1 MYELH
6 RLGWSSFQQLCQTI
20 CREVLGQT
28 VESFLDSNDA
38 GKDGAFVGT
47 WTPAPG
53 EVYTGRFVIQCKF
66 TADTGHN
73 LKPSDI
79 KDEIEKVR
87 KLVTAGQCDV
97 YVLMTN
103 AGVSGTQTTKI
114 KAMLTEAGVEHVLIF
129 GSTWINQQVSEK
141 KNLRMHVPRMYGLGD
156 LSQILDERAYAQA
169 RAVLESMREDLAK
182 VVITV
187 SYGKAVEALN
197 EHGFVMLIGEPAAG
211 KTTIASML
219 AMAAA
224 DKWGSSV
231 LKLNDPAKVE
241 DRWNPDEP
249 SQFFW
254 VDDAFGIMQY
264 ESSLAHSWNHILPQV
279 RTMLRQGA
287 KIVMTSRDYIYK
299 RARRDLKE
307 SAFPLFNESQ
317 VVIDVHDLSLQEK
330 QQILYNHL
338 KLGSQPLTFRAE
350 IKAHLPSVA
359 AHSRFIP
366 EIARRLADP
375 TFTKR
380 LYLTEHHLGQFVQ
393 KREQLLQEVL
403 DGLDKD
409 SMAALALIYMKK
421 DHLISPISLQDTE
434 EDALAR
440 LGSSLGKCITALE
453 SLNGSL
459 VLHQQADGESVWRFK
474 HPTIGDAFASA
485 LARSPDLLGIFLL
498 GSATENLIEQVTCG
512 NVGIEQAVMVP
523 KQLFPQMIVRL
534 SEFTASEQYKTHHLA
549 IWGAKWSL
557 HSFLT
562 RRCSQEFLA
571 LYLQRNPEIIHKVCR
586 PGLRLS
592 SSSEVGL
599 ALRLH
604 EFGLLPE
611 ENRKIF
617 VQALSAYAISGEDV
631 YALDDEDI
639 RGVFTDAEFDG
650 LIARVRAEL
659 LPRLGRVRETEQDG
673 YRADEPAD
681 EYMEYMLE
689 SFKTLKDKFGD
700 DAEAARIIE
709 REIDLAKDWISDND
723 RERPDRAPRSLGAAR
738 TIDKPHGSRSIFD
751 DVDV

>member
-6 RLGWSSFQQLCQTI
+6 RLGWNSFQQLCQTI

-38 GKDGAFVGT
+38 GKDGAFAGT
-47 WTPAPG
+47 WNPATG
-53 EVYTGRFVIQCKF
+53 EVYAGRFVIQCKF
-66 TADTGHN
+66 TADIGHN

-79 KDEIEKVR
+79 KDEFEKVR
-87 KLVTAGQCDV
+87 KLVAAGQCDV

-103 AGVSGTQTTKI
+103 AGVSGAQTTKV
-114 KAMLTEAGVEHVLIF
+114 KALLTQAGVKHVLVL
-129 GSTWINQQVSEK
+129 GSTWINQQIREK

-182 VVITV
+182 VVITA
-187 SYGKAVEALN
+187 SYAKAVEALN
-197 EHGFVMLIGEPAAG
+197 KHSFVMLIGEPAAG

-241 DRWNPDEP
+241 ERWNPEEP

-307 SAFPLFNESQ
+307 GAFPLFNESQ
-317 VVIDVHDLSLQEK
+317 VVIDVHDLSSQEK

-338 KLGSQPLTFRAE
+338 KLGSQPPAFRAE
-350 IKAHLPSVA
+350 IKPHLVSVA
-359 AHSRFIP
+359 AHPRFIP

-375 TFTKR
+375 AFTKR
-380 LYLTEHHLGQFVQ
+380 LYVTEYHLGQFVQ

-403 DGLDKD
+403 DGLDKE

-421 DHLISPISLQDTE
+421 DHLESPVSLQESE
-434 EDALAR
+434 EDSLRR

-459 VLHQQADGESVWRFK
+459 VVHQHVDGDSVWRFK

-512 NVGIEQAVMVP
+512 DVGIERAVMVP
-523 KQLFPQMIVRL
+523 KSLYPQMIARL
-534 SEFTASEQYKTHHLA
+534 TEFTASEKYKSQYLA
-549 IWGAKWSL
+549 SWGAKWSL

-562 RRCSQEFLA
+562 RRCSKGFLA
-571 LYLQRNPEIIHKVCR
+571 LYLQANPELVKKVCR
-586 PGLRLS
+586 PGLYLN
-592 SSSEVGL
+592 SSSEVSL
-599 ALRLH
+599 AVRLH
-604 EFGLLPE
+604 AFGLLPE
-611 ENRKIF
+611 ENRSAF
-617 VQALSAYAISGEDV
+617 VEALSAYAVSGEDV
-631 YALDDEDI
+631 YALDDEGI
-639 RGVFTDAEFDG
+639 RSVFTDAEFEA
-650 LIARVRAEL
+650 LVARVRSEL
-659 LPRLGRVRETEQDG
+659 LPRLGRVREKEQDG
-673 YRADEPAD
+673 YNADKPAD
-681 EYMEYMLE
+681 EHLEHMFE
-689 SFKTLKDKFGD
+689 SFRTLKDKFGD
-700 DAEAARIIE
+700 DAEAVQIIE
-709 REIDLAKDWISDND
+709 REIDGAKDWISEND
-723 RERPDRAPRSLGAAR
+723 RERPERAPRSLGTAG
-738 TIDKPHGSRSIFD
+738 TIDKAHGSRSIFD
-751 DVDV
+751 DIDV

>member
-6 RLGWSSFQQLCQTI
+6 RLGWNSFQQLCQTI

-38 GKDGAFVGT
+38 GKDGAFAGT
-47 WTPAPG
+47 WNPAPG

-66 TADTGHN
+66 TAEVGHN

-87 KLVTAGQCDV
+87 KLVAAAQCDV

-103 AGVSGTQTTKI
+103 SGVSGVQTTKV
-114 KAMLTEAGVEHVLIF
+114 KTLLAQAGVEHVLVF
-129 GSTWINQQVSEK
+129 GSTWINQQIREK

-182 VVITV
+182 VVMTA
-187 SYGKAVEALN
+187 SYSKAVEALN
-197 EHGFVMLIGEPAAG
+197 KHGFVMLIGEPAAG

-241 DRWNPDEP
+241 ERWNTEEP

-307 SAFPLFNESQ
+307 GAFPLFNESQ
-317 VVIDVHDLSLQEK
+317 VVIDVHDLSSQEK

-338 KLGSQPLTFRAE
+338 KLGSQPPAFRAE
-350 IKAHLPSVA
+350 IKPHLLSVA
-359 AHSRFIP
+359 AHPRFIP
-366 EIARRLADP
+366 EIARRLSDP
-375 TFTKR
+375 TFTKQ
-380 LYLTEHHLGQFVQ
+380 LLLSKYHLGQFVQ
-393 KREQLLQEVL
+393 KREQLLVEVL

-409 SMAALALIYMKK
+409 SLAALALIYMKR
-421 DHLISPISLQDTE
+421 DHLESPISLVEME
-434 EDALAR
+434 EDALHR
-440 LGSSLGKCITALE
+440 LGSSLGKCINALE
-453 SLNGSL
+453 AMNGSL
-459 VLHQQADGESVWRFK
+459 VVHQQVDSELVWRFK

-485 LARSPDLLGIFLL
+485 LARRPDLLGIFLL
-498 GSATENLIEQVTCG
+498 GSTTENLIEQVTCG
-512 NVGIEQAVMVP
+512 DVGIERAVMVP
-523 KQLFPQMIVRL
+523 KSLYSQMITRL
-534 SEFTASEQYKTHHLA
+534 AEFTGSDKYKSQFLSV
-549 IWGAKWSL
+549 WGAKRSL
-557 HSFLT
+557 HEFLT
-562 RRCSQEFLA
+562 HRCSKDFLA
-571 LYLQRNPEIIHKVCR
+571 LYLKGSPELIDRVCE
-586 PGLRLS
+586 PGLRLDW
-592 SSSEVGL
+592 SSEVYL
-599 ALRLH
+599 AVRLH

-611 ENRKIF
+611 ENRAAF
-617 VQALSAYAISGEDV
+617 VGVVSAYAVSGEDV
-631 YALDDEDI
+631 SALNDQRI
-639 RGVFTDAEFDG
+639 RSVFTGDELDT
-650 LIARVRAEL
+650 LVKRVREEL
-659 LPRLGRVRETEQDG
+659 LPTLSEVREKEQEG
-673 YRADEPAD
+673 YGEDDRPE
-681 EYMEYMLE
+681 EYMEHLLE
-689 SFKTLKDKFGD
+689 RFTTLKDTFGD
-700 DAEAARIIE
+700 NGYALRIIE
-709 REIDLAKDWISDND
+709 REIDEARNWISEHDH
-723 RERPDRAPRSLGAAR
+723 ERPEKSPRSLDSAA
-738 TIDKPHGSRSIFD
+738 TTDKPHGSRSIFD
-751 DVDV
+751 DIDI

>member
-6 RLGWSSFQQLCQTI
+6 RLGWNSFQQLCQSI
-20 CREVLGQT
+20 CREILGQT

-38 GKDGAFVGT
+38 GKDGAFTGT

-53 EVYTGRFVIQCKF
+53 EVYAGRFVIQCKF
-66 TADTGHN
+66 TVDARHN

-87 KLVTAGQCDV
+87 KLVVAGQCDV

-103 AGVSGTQTTKI
+103 AGVSGVQTTKVKALLAQAGI
-114 KAMLTEAGVEHVLIF
+114 KHVLIF
-129 GSTWINQQVSEK
+129 GSTWINQQVREK
-141 KNLRMHVPRMYGLGD
+141 KSLRMHVPRMYGLGD

-182 VVITV
+182 VVITA

-197 EHGFVMLIGEPAAG
+197 KHGFVMLIGEPAAG

-241 DRWNPDEP
+241 ERWNPEES

-307 SAFPLFNESQ
+307 GAFPLFNESQ
-317 VVIDVHDLSLQEK
+317 VVIDVHDLSSQEK

-338 KLGSQPLTFRAE
+338 KLGSQPLAFRTN
-350 IKAHLPSVA
+350 IKQYLPLVA
-359 AHSRFIP
+359 AHPRFIP

-375 TFTKR
+375 TFTKQ

-421 DHLISPISLQDTE
+421 DHLDSPISLQETE
-434 EDALAR
+434 EDALSR
-440 LGSSLGKCITALE
+440 LGSNLGKCITALE

-459 VLHQQADGESVWRFK
+459 VLRQQVDGESVWRFK

-523 KQLFPQMIVRL
+523 KPLYPQMIARL
-534 SEFTASEQYKTHHLA
+534 AEFTASERYKSQHLA
-549 IWGAKWSL
+549 IWRAKWSL

-562 RRCSQEFLA
+562 RRCSREFLA
-571 LYLQRNPEIIHKVCR
+571 LYLQTNPELIDRACR

-592 SSSEVGL
+592 SSSEVDV
-599 ALRLH
+599 AMRLH

-611 ENRKIF
+611 KDRKIF
-617 VQALSAYAISGEDV
+617 VQAVSAYAISGEDM

-639 RGVFTDAEFDG
+639 RGLFTDAEFEA
-650 LIARVRAEL
+650 LIARVRADL
-659 LPRLGRVRETEQDG
+659 LPKLGRVREKEQDG
-673 YRADEPAD
+673 YATDEPAH
-681 EYMEYMLE
+681 EYMEHMLE
-689 SFKTLKDKFGD
+689 GFKTLKEKFGD
-700 DAEAARIIE
+700 DAEAVQIIE
-709 REIDLAKDWISDND
+709 REIDLAKDWISDNE
-723 RERPDRAPRSLGAAR
+723 RERPDRPPRSLDTTE
-738 TIDKPHGSRSIFD
+738 TIDNPHGTRSIFD

>member
-6 RLGWSSFQQLCQTI
+6 RLGWNSFQQLCQTI

-38 GKDGAFVGT
+38 GKDGAFIGS

-53 EVYTGRFVIQCKF
+53 EVYSGRFVIQCKF
-66 TADTGHN
+66 TAHVGHN

-79 KDEIEKVR
+79 KDETEKVR
-87 KLVTAGQCDV
+87 KLVATGQCDV

-103 AGVSGTQTTKI
+103 AGISGTQTTKV
-114 KAMLTEAGVEHVLIF
+114 KALLAQSGVKHVLVL
-129 GSTWINQQVSEK
+129 GSTWINQQIREK

-182 VVITV
+182 VVMTA
-187 SYGKAVEALN
+187 SYTRAVEALN
-197 EHGFVMLIGEPAAG
+197 KHGFVMLIGEPAAG

-241 DRWNPDEP
+241 ERWNPEEP

-307 SAFPLFNESQ
+307 GAFPLFNESQ
-317 VVIDVHDLSLQEK
+317 VVIDVHDLSSQEK

-338 KLGSQPLTFRAE
+338 KLGSQSPAFRAE
-350 IKAHLPSVA
+350 IKPHLVSVA

-375 TFTKR
+375 NFTKR
-380 LYLTEHHLGQFVQ
+380 LILSEYHLGEFVQ

-403 DGLDKD
+403 DGLDKE

-421 DHLISPISLQDTE
+421 DHLESPISLKETE
-434 EDALAR
+434 DEALRR

-459 VLHQQADGESVWRFK
+459 VVHQHVDGDSVWRFK

-498 GSATENLIEQVTCG
+498 GSATENLIKQVTCG
-512 NVGIEQAVMVP
+512 DVGIERAVIVP
-523 KQLFPQMIVRL
+523 KPLYPQMIARL
-534 SEFTASEQYKTHHLA
+534 MEFTASEKYKSEHLA
-549 IWGAKWSL
+549 SWGATRSL

-562 RRCSQEFLA
+562 RRCSKEFLA
-571 LYLQRNPEIIHKVCR
+571 LYLQTNPELINKVCR

-592 SSSEVGL
+592 FSSEVDL
-599 ALRLH
+599 AVRLH
-604 EFGLLPE
+604 DFGLLPE
-611 ENRKIF
+611 KNRITF
-617 VQALSAYAISGEDV
+617 VQAVSAYAVSGEDV
-631 YALDDEDI
+631 YALDDEGI
-639 RGVFTDAEFDG
+639 RRVFTDAEFDSFV
-650 LIARVRAEL
+650 ARVLAEL
-659 LPRLGRVRETEQDG
+659 LPRLGEVREKEQEG
-673 YRADEPAD
+673 YSADEPVD
-681 EYMEYMLE
+681 EYMEHMLE
-689 SFKTLKDKFGD
+689 SFRTLKDKFCD
-700 DAEAARIIE
+700 NAEAVQIIE
-709 REIDLAKDWISDND
+709 REIDRAKDWISDND
-723 RERPDRAPRSLGAAR
+723 RELPDMPPRSLGTAG

-751 DVDV
+751 DIDA

>member
-6 RLGWSSFQQLCQTI
+6 RLGWNSFQQLCQTI

-28 VESFLDSNDA
+28 VESFLDSHDA
-38 GKDGAFVGT
+38 GKDGAFTGT

-53 EVYTGRFVIQCKF
+53 EVYAGRFVIQCKF
-66 TADTGHN
+66 TADAGHN

-79 KDEIEKVR
+79 KDEIGKVR
-87 KLVTAGQCDV
+87 KLVAAGQCDV

-103 AGVSGTQTTKI
+103 AGVSGAQTTKV
-114 KAMLTEAGVEHVLIF
+114 KALLGQTGVEHVLVF
-129 GSTWINQQVSEK
+129 GSTWINQQVREK
-141 KNLRMHVPRMYGLGD
+141 RSLRMHVPRMYGLGD

-169 RAVLESMREDLAK
+169 RAVLESMRDDLAK
-182 VVITV
+182 VVITA

-219 AMAAA
+219 AMAGA

-241 DRWNPDEP
+241 ERWNPEEP

-307 SAFPLFNESQ
+307 GAFPLFNESQ
-317 VVIDVHDLSLQEK
+317 VVIDVHDLSSQEK

-338 KLGSQPLTFRAE
+338 KLGSQPPKFRAE
-350 IKAHLPSVA
+350 IKPHLPSVA
-359 AHSRFIP
+359 AHPRFIP

-380 LYLTEHHLGQFVQ
+380 LYLSEYHLGQFVQ

-421 DHLISPISLQDTE
+421 DHLESPISLQDTE
-434 EDALAR
+434 EDALRR

-459 VLHQQADGESVWRFK
+459 VVHQQAEGESVWRFK

-485 LARSPDLLGIFLL
+485 LARSPDMLGIFLL

-523 KQLFPQMIVRL
+523 KTLYPQMIARL
-534 SEFTASEQYKTHHLA
+534 AEFTASEKYKSQHLA

-562 RRCSQEFLA
+562 RRCSKEFLA
-571 LYLQRNPEIIHKVCR
+571 LYLQTNPELVDKVCR
-586 PGLRLS
+586 PGLRLR
-592 SSSEVGL
+592 SSSEVDL
-599 ALRLH
+599 AMRLQK
-604 EFGLLPE
+604 FGLLPE
-611 ENRKIF
+611 KNRETF
-617 VQALSAYAISGEDV
+617 VQAVSAYAISGEDV
-631 YALDDEDI
+631 YALDDEEI
-639 RGVFTDAEFDG
+639 RGVFTDTEFDA
-650 LIARVRAEL
+650 LIARVRADL
-659 LPRLGRVRETEQDG
+659 LPRLGRVREKEQDG

-681 EYMEYMLE
+681 EYMEHMFE
-689 SFKTLKDKFGD
+689 RFKTLKDKFGD
-700 DAEAARIIE
+700 DAEAVRIIE
-709 REIDLAKDWISDND
+709 REIGLAKDWISDND
-723 RERPDRAPRSLGAAR
+723 RELPDRAPRSLGTAG